1 MGSDHSILLHTDLD
15 GALTADER
23 AQAEYERDLLVE
35 LVARA
40 EMRRADSV
48 FYEDERLVEWLGRE
62 LRVRRTFDRS
72 ADEEDDAMSREL
84 WERLAVRWVAP
95 AGPRAVA
102 RPAIVSSPG
111 AAAVDEAA
119 RHGCAPQWDLAV
131 AAGAGRALWD
141 EPCTEWIELPPEAL
155 PGRHVAL
162 RVAGD
167 SMTPA
172 IHAGDVILV
181 RLGGELKRGAIVV
194 VRGADDGYVVK
205 RLDRFEGPR
214 VVLGSFNPE
223 FPPIVVP
230 RDPARVLGT
239 VVMRWCEH
247 ISPHFS

>member
-1 MGSDHSILLHTDLD
+1 MSSDNLVFRHTHPDF
-15 GALTADER
+15 APSASER

-40 EMRRADSV
+40 EMRRADSA
-48 FYEDERLVEWLGRE
+48 FYEDERFIEWLGRE
-62 LRVRRTFDRS
+62 MRTRRTLDRA
-72 ADEEDDAMSREL
+72 ADEEDEAVSREL

-95 AGPRAVA
+95 AGPRPVA

-111 AAAVDEAA
+111 AVAVEEAA
-119 RHGCAPQWDLAV
+119 RQGCAPQWDLAV
-131 AAGAGRALWD
+131 AAGSGRALWD
-141 EPCTEWIELPPEAL
+141 EPCTEWIELPAGIPA
-155 PGRHVAL
+155 GRHVAL

-205 RLDRFEGPR
+205 RLDRFEGR
-214 VVLGSFNPE
+214 GVVLGSFNPE
-223 FPPIVVP
+223 FPPLVVP

-239 VVMRWCEH
+239 VIMRWCEH
-247 ISPHFS
+247 LSPH